1 MEQTTAQPTHEHF
14 LLGHWVKDGDFRAE
28 GDVEVAGHRNVPGQ
42 TTTTAPPRL
51 LLLLLHH

>member
-14 LLGHWVKDGDFRAE
+14 LLGHWVKDGDFCAE